1 MTEAIA
7 YRLKQIMT
15 AEHLSLTQ
23 AAKLIGISPSSMR
36 KVLKDTPMSRPIM
49 FKINRF
55 IEAHPVAPAEHT
67 FTIFDSEAAE
77 KNATPTQPGAKPA
90 AAAKPDAPQPAAKQT
105 SAQPDASQAKR
116 QVTQP
121 KQAKAERKDATQAK
135 QAAKTQ
141 NQAENKGTK
150 AQAKQAAKTQA
161 KAENKDT
168 KAQPK
173 QAAKTQ
179 AKGDQTPA
187 TKAQS
192 KQAAKTQAKGDQT
205 PATKAQAKQS
215 KAESKT
221 ATQPKQAK
229 TQAAK
234 PNDQPKAAKTQSKQ
248 AKAGQ
253 PIQAKQAP
261 ATAAAPKQQAQSEQP
276 KANRNAAQQA
286 PKNPVGSLEPG
297 AQQANFEATR
307 KAQLADQTPA
317 KTAPAAVEQATAQP
331 TPAADTKRK
340 PGRPKSTKTEKAGDQ
355 AKRQG
360 NKQNEQAKQ
369 QQQAAKQNDQPKQQQ
384 AAKQNDQP
392 KQQQAA
398 KQNEQPKQQQAAKQ
412 NDQPKQQQAAKQNDQ
427 PKQQQ
432 AAKQNDQAK
441 QQQTA
446 KQNDQPKQQ
455 QAAKQNDQP
464 KQQQAAK
471 QNDQPKQQ
479 QAAKQNEQSTQPQQ
493 QAKPATKPRPSSTT
507 LQVFMDESFGG
518 GSDYQRNMSIGATV
532 IDPADDHALDSFTNT
547 LYPFGWQPGDEVKA
561 RGKSSAQIQAMMAQA
576 LDPAVK
582 VYTVYSPLSD
592 AGNFSMSFG
601 VMYPYV
607 AALLRII
614 DAQAVLPQKV
624 RVTLDQRS
632 EIATEQLGLAARML
646 HAYLKSQTGR
656 EISFFFRTADSKNTI
671 GVQYS
676 DFASHAAMFFTA
688 AQMQTAGMVRL
699 ADIGAELGDQLT
711 LYAMVGLQKYLLD
724 ERPTAVV
731 PTSGFKSPVLNIAMR
746 LFNLA
751 SKAATMT
758 QVPEDAFVQAK
769 LVINQLLT
777 ITPSSVNGAINKMP
791 FQNWYDMAARASSLL
806 HYTDATLPQF
816 SIDPDALKVA
826 EDALNN
832 VATLLAGGR

>member
-77 KNATPTQPGAKPA
+77 KNATPGQPDAKPA
-90 AAAKPDAPQPAAKQT
+90 TAAAQNA
-105 SAQPDASQAKR
+105 AQPDAKQTPAQPAASQTKR
-116 QVTQP
+116 QTAQP
-121 KQAKAERKDATQAK
+121 KQAKAESKDAKAQPK

-141 NQAENKGTK
+141 AKAESKDTK
-150 AQAKQAAKTQA
+150 AQPKQAAKTQAKAESKDTKAQPKQAAKTQTKAESKDTKAQPKQAAKTQA

-168 KAQPK
+168 KAQAK

-179 AKGDQTPA
+179 AKGDQA
-187 TKAQS
+187 KAAKAQS
-192 KQAAKTQAKGDQT
+192 KQAKG
-205 PATKAQAKQS
+205 
-215 KAESKT
+215 ESKT
-221 ATQPKQAK
+221 ATQSKQAK
-229 TQAAK
+229 TQTAK
-234 PNDQPKAAKTQSKQ
+234 PNDQPKATKAQNQQTKQ
-248 AKAGQ
+248 AKAS
-253 PIQAKQAP
+253 QAKQAQT
-261 ATAAAPKQQAQSEQP
+261 TAAAPKQQAQAEQP
-276 KANRNAAQQA
+276 KANRNAPQQA
-286 PKNPVGSLEPG
+286 AKNPVGSLEPG

-317 KTAPAAVEQATAQP
+317 KTAPAAAEQATAQP

-340 PGRPKSTKTEKAGDQ
+340 PGRPKSTKTGKTGDQ
-355 AKRQG
+355 AKHQG
-360 NKQNEQAKQ
+360 GKQNEQPK
-369 QQQAAKQNDQPKQQQ
+369 QQQAAKQNEQPKQQQ

-412 NDQPKQQQAAKQNDQ
+412 NEQPKQQQAVKQNDQPKQQAAKQNDQ
-427 PKQQQ
+427 PKQQ
-432 AAKQNDQAK
+432 
-441 QQQTA
+441 
-446 KQNDQPKQQ
+446 
-455 QAAKQNDQP
+455 AAKQNDQP
-464 KQQQAAK
+464 KQQAS
-471 QNDQPKQQ
+471 QP
-479 QAAKQNEQSTQPQQ
+479 NTPQQ
-493 QAKPATKPRPSSTT
+493 PAKPAAKPRPSSTT

-561 RGKSSAQIQAMMAQA
+561 RGKSSAQIQAMMAHA

-614 DAQAVLPQKV
+614 DAQPVLPQKV

-731 PTSGFKSPVLNIAMR
+731 PTSGFKSPILNIAMR